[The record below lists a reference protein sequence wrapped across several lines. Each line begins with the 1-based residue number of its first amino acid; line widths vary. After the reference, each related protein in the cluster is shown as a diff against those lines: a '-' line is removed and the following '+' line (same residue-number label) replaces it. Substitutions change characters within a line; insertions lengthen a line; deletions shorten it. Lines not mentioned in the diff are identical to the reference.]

1 MEIWLQQQASNVLTA
16 LTHAQALFGAGSSP
30 ETPHDPQTQQ

>member
-16 LTHAQALFGAGSSP
+16 LTHAQALFGAGSPP
-30 ETPHDPQTQQ
+30 ETSPQTQQ